1 MSTAGRLAELG
12 TQGNEPQYLA
22 ACQFVHGLHYRE
34 MKTAREIE
42 ILFRRLRLYDRLERR
57 AEGLVR
63 TIQRVMK
70 ERYGPRS
77 RPFRNRA
84 HARPSRKTATKTHV
98 RVAVSHGRPI
108 QSPTQIMIADMKMT
122 VRSMVSH

>member
-1 MSTAGRLAELG
+1 
-12 TQGNEPQYLA
+12 
-22 ACQFVHGLHYRE
+22 
-34 MKTAREIE
+34 MKSNREIE
-42 ILFRRLRLYDRLERR
+42 ILFRRLRLYDQLERR

-84 HARPSRKTATKTHV
+84 HARPGRKTAQGNPPASARRHIDCIELLLLRMLAKIEGLCDERDRLKKEQCGPKG
-98 RVAVSHGRPI
+98 RVLGGR
-108 QSPTQIMIADMKMT
+108 SW
-122 VRSMVSH
+122 

>member
-1 MSTAGRLAELG
+1 MNPNTSGLPIRSRFVLLAS
-12 TQGNEPQYLA
+12 
-22 ACQFVHGLHYRE
+22 

-70 ERYGPRS
+70 ERYGHRS

-84 HARPSRKTATKTHV
+84 HARPGRKTAHTHF
-98 RVAVSHGRPI
+98 AAFAL
-108 QSPTQIMIADMKMT
+108 M
-122 VRSMVSH
+122 